1 MPVKAEADKRAS
13 FARDV
18 ESRLDYSIVHR
29 SPVRTC
35 ECKIL
40 VRGRVTVN
48 MRRARRRRSRL
59 ASEVTVL
66 PRPSGP
72 SAVAPRPR
80 RRHVRRPRG
89 DCGIRIR
96 HPRRVGRAID
106 AEIYAQAL
114 RRRTSSVENTQY
126 TLPGGT
132 TRSPASLERV
142 ISPGSRHASAHL
154 LDRRTWCVA
163 REPCGA
169 AAHTSRHNSYTCP
182 MTSPEK
188 WSTQGHTVRFFSTAS
203 SRLCCYEALWD
214 GGCLRDVSEMK
225 SHRVGAGSCSARR

>member
-1 MPVKAEADKRAS
+1 
-13 FARDV
+13 
-18 ESRLDYSIVHR
+18 
-29 SPVRTC
+29 
-35 ECKIL
+35 
-40 VRGRVTVN
+40 

-96 HPRRVGRAID
+96 HPRRVCRAID

-126 TLPGGT
+126 TLPV

-188 WSTQGHTVRFFSTAS
+188 WSTQGYTVRFFSTAS

>member
-59 ASEVTVL
+59 ASEVT
-66 PRPSGP
+66 RSCRGRAGP

-126 TLPGGT
+126 TLPGYDTKPGKSRARHF
-132 TRSPASLERV
+132 TRVPAR
-142 ISPGSRHASAHL
+142 ISTFTRPSH
-154 LDRRTWCVA
+154 VV
-163 REPCGA
+163 CG
-169 AAHTSRHNSYTCP
+169 
-182 MTSPEK
+182 
-188 WSTQGHTVRFFSTAS
+188 
-203 SRLCCYEALWD
+203 
-214 GGCLRDVSEMK
+214 
-225 SHRVGAGSCSARR
+225 

>member
-1 MPVKAEADKRAS
+1 MPVKAEATSVRAS
-13 FARDV
+13 LESARLLHCTPLTGTDMRVQDPRAWARDREHAACAPASV
-18 ESRLDYSIVHR
+18 STRFRSDRLAAAER
-29 SPVRTC
+29 A
-35 ECKIL
+35 E
-40 VRGRVTVN
+40 RGRAETASPS
-48 MRRARRRRSRL
+48 RAPAARGLRNPHP
-59 ASEVTVL
+59 AS
-66 PRPSGP
+66 
-72 SAVAPRPR
+72 APRWPR
-80 RRHVRRPRG
+80 DRCGNLRASTTTAHEQRREHAVHV
-89 DCGIRIR
+89 
-96 HPRRVGRAID
+96 
-106 AEIYAQAL
+106 
-114 RRRTSSVENTQY
+114 T
-126 TLPGGT
+126 GT

>member
-1 MPVKAEADKRAS
+1 MPVNGRLKRTSVRAS
-13 FARDV
+13 L

-114 RRRTSSVENTQY
+114 RRRTSSVENTQRSTRY
-126 TLPGGT
+126 RNTKPQVSSASFHPGPGT
-132 TRSPASLERV
+132 HQHIYSTVARGVWL
-142 ISPGSRHASAHL
+142 GSRAGQ
-154 LDRRTWCVA
+154 R
-163 REPCGA
+163 
-169 AAHTSRHNSYTCP
+169 HTHHVT
-182 MTSPEK
+182 
-188 WSTQGHTVRFFSTAS
+188 TAIH
-203 SRLCCYEALWD
+203 
-214 GGCLRDVSEMK
+214 VQ
-225 SHRVGAGSCSARR
+225 

>member
-18 ESRLDYSIVHR
+18 ETRLDYSIVHR

-126 TLPGGT
+126 TLPGYDTKPGKSRARHF
-132 TRSPASLERV
+132 TRVPAR
-142 ISPGSRHASAHL
+142 ISTFTRPSH
-154 LDRRTWCVA
+154 VV
-163 REPCGA
+163 CG
-169 AAHTSRHNSYTCP
+169 
-182 MTSPEK
+182 
-188 WSTQGHTVRFFSTAS
+188 
-203 SRLCCYEALWD
+203 
-214 GGCLRDVSEMK
+214 
-225 SHRVGAGSCSARR
+225 

>member
-126 TLPGGT
+126 TLPGYDTKPGKSRARHF
-132 TRSPASLERV
+132 TRVPAR
-142 ISPGSRHASAHL
+142 ISTFTRPSH
-154 LDRRTWCVA
+154 VV
-163 REPCGA
+163 CG
-169 AAHTSRHNSYTCP
+169 
-182 MTSPEK
+182 
-188 WSTQGHTVRFFSTAS
+188 
-203 SRLCCYEALWD
+203 
-214 GGCLRDVSEMK
+214 
-225 SHRVGAGSCSARR
+225 